1 METLRITT
9 SILERMK
16 EYKCSEILID
26 MVIEDFKQLGN
37 EVIIEDD
44 SENPFV
50 SYELFYNPEHDN
62 KNCWEVT
69 GYLQTD
75 SSVAFIYKCL
85 VISFFIRC
93 DGIVNYDSEY
103 CLCRDVGTLSRN
115 LWVDGLINGDE
126 HDLLLSGMEE
136 VRRFNK
142 IERFYYAKF
151 RSL

>member
-62 KNCWEVT
+62 KNYWEVT
-69 GYLQTD
+69 EYLKTG
-75 SSVAFIYKCL
+75 SSVDFISKCM
-85 VISFFIRC
+85 VIMIYILC
-93 DGIVNYDSEY
+93 DGIVNYADEY
-103 CLCRDVGTLSRN
+103 CLCCDRALFIHN
-115 LWVDGLINGDE
+115 LLRDGLINSDE
-126 HDLLLSGMEE
+126 YLLLFTSPDEL
-136 VRRFNK
+136 K
-142 IERFYYAKF
+142 K
-151 RSL
+151 